1 MKQVAFLLVF
11 LCFLVSV
18 PLLSVAADVN
28 VSIGVGLPPLVFAA
42 PPDVVVVPSGESYVY
57 MVPDTP
63 GVYFYGGYWYR
74 SYGDRWY
81 RSDAY
86 NGRWAYVRTS
96 RIPRFIRDVPPDYY
110 RRLPRGYQRIH
121 YGDLHRDWRK
131 WDRDRHWNR
140 QDWYKNEVREH
151 EKWRRTEGRR
161 PPGERYKP
169 GNDEHKWGD
178 DGRKPGGDIRGPQ
191 GDRNRQEGE
200 RYDRGGDRR
209 KPGGDIRGP
218 QGDRNRQEGER
229 YDRGGDR
236 RKPGGD
242 IRGPQGDSNRQEGE
256 RYKPGNEKR
265 KPEGDDRGPSSAPD
279 REQGQDRQQPGQR

>member
-18 PLLSVAADVN
+18 PLLSAAADVN
-28 VSIGVGLPPLVFAA
+28 VNIGVGLPPLVFAA

-86 NGRWAYVRTS
+86 NGRWAYVRSS

-161 PPGERYKP
+161 PEGERYRSGNDGHKP
-169 GNDEHKWGD
+169 GSDV
-178 DGRKPGGDIRGPQ
+178 RGPQ
-191 GDRNRQEGE
+191 GDRNRREGE
-200 RYDRGGDRR
+200 RYNPGNDRR
-209 KPGGDIRGP
+209 KPQGDVRGP
-218 QGDRNRQEGER
+218 QGDRNR
-229 YDRGGDR
+229 
-236 RKPGGD
+236 P
-242 IRGPQGDSNRQEGE
+242 EGE

-265 KPEGDDRGPSSAPD
+265 KPQGDDRGPSPAPD
-279 REQGQDRQQPGQR
+279 REQGQDRQRQEQR